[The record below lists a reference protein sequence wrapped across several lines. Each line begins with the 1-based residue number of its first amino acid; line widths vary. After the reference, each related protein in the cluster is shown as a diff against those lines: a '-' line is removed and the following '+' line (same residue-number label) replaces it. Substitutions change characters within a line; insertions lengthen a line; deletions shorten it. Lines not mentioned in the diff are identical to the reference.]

1 MNAVRAPNPIL
12 DDGTHVSEELIGR
25 LHHANEDRV
34 LDIVGGFRADE
45 RASLAMYCYRKSHL
59 RGIGLAIAATCDLNS
74 LVREWVSILGRS
86 IFAQSRERSE
96 ESVVRMGM
104 RPRPKITLARSA
116 GGYSPPLT
124 DSDDDPQPICSVPTA
139 ISMGTL
145 EAS

>member
-1 MNAVRAPNPIL
+1 MNAVRVPNPIL
-12 DDGTHVSEELIGR
+12 DDGTRVSEELIGK
-25 LHHANEDRV
+25 LHHATEDRV
-34 LDIVGGFRADE
+34 LDIVGAFRADE

-59 RGIGLAIAATCDLNS
+59 RSIGLAIAATCDLNS
-74 LVREWVSILGRS
+74 LVQEWGSILGRS

-96 ESVVRMGM
+96 DSVVRMGM

-124 DSDDDPQPICSVPTA
+124 DSDDDPQPTCSVPTA